1 MHKRTTEAEYYSKV
15 LPSVTVRRCVID
27 ARNRFANIHQQAS
40 KKFLAAAAA
49 AARVLCPLAFFCA
62 FNTQTPASFYCP
74 LSPIMHGNKKVKPR

>member
-40 KKFLAAAAA
+40 KKFSAAA
-49 AARVLCPLAFFCA
+49 AARVLCPSTFL
-62 FNTQTPASFYCP
+62 PSFYCP
-74 LSPIMHGNKKVKPR
+74 LSPIMHGNKKVKPRQKIIIV

>member
-40 KKFLAAAAA
+40 KKFSAAAA
-49 AARVLCPLAFFCA
+49 AARVLCPSTFFCLHFIA
-62 FNTQTPASFYCP
+62 LFLQLCTA
-74 LSPIMHGNKKVKPR
+74 IKK